1 LIFLLHFRVESR
13 KSKNGRYG
21 IIFSMDTGTEVTQD
35 ITIQT
40 EVKPSDR
47 NKQRLTI
54 AGIVILAII
63 LLGLLITGLVFL
75 TNPNLTSSDVVG
87 RVRDIFIILMALETL
102 LIGLALTILI
112 IQIARLTNLL
122 ENEIKPILDSTNE
135 TISNL
140 RGTSKFLSD
149 NLVEPVIK
157 LNEVLAVF
165 QRMIDLLKITRKK

>member
-1 LIFLLHFRVESR
+1 
-13 KSKNGRYG
+13 
-21 IIFSMDTGTEVTQD
+21 MDTGTDNIQN
-35 ITIQT
+35 ISIQT
-40 EVKPSDR
+40 KAEPGKR

-54 AGIVILAII
+54 AGIVILVVVI
-63 LLGLLITGLVFL
+63 LGLLITGLVFL
-75 TNPNLTSSDVVG
+75 TNPNLTSTDVVG
-87 RVRDIFIILMALETL
+87 RVRDIFIILMALESL

-165 QRMIDLLKITRKK
+165 QRLFDLLKITRKNR